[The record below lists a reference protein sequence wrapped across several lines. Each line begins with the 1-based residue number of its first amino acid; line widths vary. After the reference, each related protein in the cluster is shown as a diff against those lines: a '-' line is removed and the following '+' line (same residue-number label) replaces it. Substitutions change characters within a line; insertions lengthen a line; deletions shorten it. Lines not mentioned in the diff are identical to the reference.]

1 MYNRIV
7 INLIADALELYGPDI
22 RPYRETFHKS
32 VINYG
37 SCVALFFY
45 TGDKLRLVT
54 YVV

>member
-1 MYNRIV
+1 MNIIV
-7 INLIADALELYGPDI
+7 INLIADALDLYGPDI

-37 SCVALFFY
+37 SCVTLFFY
-45 TGDKLRLVT
+45 TGDKLRRVT